1 MNKIKHVFIL
11 LSFQSLFSQIFFDK
25 VPIDKQLV
33 PRDLTTNQG
42 TISIEGEARTIGT
55 DKLTYDNW
63 SINEPNNTPP
73 PENVAEI
80 LNSSGDW
87 NDADSGNTQPSYIE
101 YEGLITSLS
110 NFVFLGQYN
119 GHSYF
124 RNPSNLTWDQAKTVA
139 ENAGGY
145 LSSHQTAAEN
155 LAVASFDFFRGWIG
169 LYQDQDDSNY
179 AEPDGGW
186 KWVTPSNETFE
197 SFDSMTVMLY
207 KNDNLINSFNS
218 TLNYQNNVAPFNFQ
232 ISIDSELSKY
242 SLEILTNKNGSQQ
255 QISIVTDIVA
265 GDVFVIQGQ
274 SNATAL
280 SYNGSSNS
288 YLSDFIRVF
297 SGGHRTSSGLLS
309 DLLWHYGQGD
319 GNEDSSGNT
328 GQWGLVLAKKIIDEL
343 QIPIAI
349 FNGADGGKP
358 ISFFQRP
365 ADYQSSTSSNYGKL
379 YYRLNKTGLKD
390 SVRAILWSQGE
401 ADSFSN
407 GLSTSAYK
415 IAFNGLKNSWLD
427 DYQSVQKIFIFQTRD
442 CDCGTISSGRKDI
455 KEAQRQLA
463 EDYSNIYIMG
473 TSGISV
479 HSDNCHF
486 PFSNGYEL
494 FGQRIFKPLMKSIY
508 DFNYASEIDPPL
520 ILSASLTQNQTLV
533 IETSSSNLIAGSNN
547 YLQLLGKIQ
556 DDFVLT
562 NANGVSINSFQV
574 QGGSLILGLNGDAG
588 TSAKISF
595 IGKHSETSNNIINSE
610 GLELVCFSDYSISDN
625 SNGTVNILADQDK
638 KPAIV
643 FVEDG
648 NQNVAAG
655 RAYRSSLGGATRG
668 GNGNSDGSKFG
679 NLGDWA
685 IDLMITEKS
694 SGEAATSFGSYK
706 DNDFD
711 NTVTI
716 GFNGGT
722 QVWPLRQTGIDSL
735 SQRSNGKIYNYNPDP
750 NQEGE
755 AAAFVRTDGGMG
767 ALGWASFTA
776 NGYNRATGTGSVAMG
791 FNNIAGGNIVEGAFG
806 MDSANNVGQTVFGK
820 ASRALGN
827 VSFASGYRNTAA
839 GGTSVAMGN
848 FNYATGDSS
857 IAIGKNNHAEG
868 AGAIAIGFKSHA
880 AGGGSVALG
889 QENLSWGT
897 TNFTVGYQNVA
908 GDISLPVGAGGSAI
922 AMGKYNQATS
932 DSSMALNR
940 ATKATNQGATSMGLG
955 THANNLGMLAI
966 GVNND
971 ASIGNSAAE
980 QYYYT
985 DGAVNGS
992 PIGVAFVI
1000 GNGDIDTNNKIAG
1013 SNPSNAFYVKY
1024 NGDATLAGDLT
1035 INSDARLK
1043 SNIVSL
1049 GSTLAKLMQID
1060 GKSYTMKSNDRESKI
1075 GLLAQEILEVFPE
1088 LVKAGEDKNET
1099 LSVNYQGLI
1108 PVLINAIKEQQNQI
1122 KIIFKEISI

>member
-1 MNKIKHVFIL
+1 MKKIKYIFLL

-25 VPIDKQLV
+25 IPIDKQLV
-33 PRDLTTNQG
+33 ARNLITNQG
-42 TISIEGEARTIGT
+42 TISIEGEARTVGT
-55 DKLTYDNW
+55 DDLVYDKW
-63 SINEPNNTPP
+63 FTNEPNNSPS

-80 LNSSGDW
+80 INSSGDW
-87 NDADSGNTQPSYIE
+87 NDADSGNTQSSYVE
-101 YEGLITSLS
+101 YDGLITTLS

-124 RNPSNLTWDQAKTVA
+124 RNPSDLTWEQAKIAA

-145 LSSHQTAAEN
+145 LSSHQTADEN
-155 LAVASFDFFRGWIG
+155 STVASFNFFRGWIG

-179 AEPDGGW
+179 TEPDGGW

-197 SFDSMTVMLY
+197 SFDSMAVKLY
-207 KNDNLINSFNS
+207 KNNNLINSFDNS
-218 TLNYQNNVAPFNFQ
+218 LNYQNGVAPFNFQ
-232 ISIDSELSKY
+232 ININSELSKY
-242 SLEILTNKNGSQQ
+242 SVEIFTIKNGSQQ
-255 QISIVTDIVA
+255 QIGDINDIVA

-280 SYNGSSNS
+280 AYNGSSNS
-288 YLSDFIRVF
+288 YLSDYIRVF
-297 SGGHRTSSGLLS
+297 SGGHRSSSGLLS
-309 DLLWHYGQGD
+309 DVQWHYGQGD

-365 ADYQSSTSSNYGKL
+365 ADYQSSTSSNYGRL

-427 DYQSVQKIFIFQTRD
+427 DYQSVEKIFIFQTRD
-442 CDCGTISSGRKDI
+442 CDCGTISSGRKKI

-508 DFNYASEIDPPL
+508 DLNYATEIDPPL

-533 IETSSSNLIAGSNN
+533 IETSSSNLMAGSNN
-547 YLQLLGKIQ
+547 YSQLLGKIQ

-562 NANGVSINSFQV
+562 NANGVSVNSFQV
-574 QGGSLILGLNGDAG
+574 QGGSLILGLNGDPG

-595 IGKHSETSNNIINSE
+595 IGKHSGSSNNIINSE

-625 SNGTVNILADQDK
+625 SNGTGNILPDQDK

-643 FVEDG
+643 FTENGDG
-648 NQNVAAG
+648 NPVNGQI
-655 RAYRSSLGGATRG
+655 YRSAAQGMAGRG
-668 GNGNSDGSKFG
+668 GNGNDNDVFG
-679 NLGDWA
+679 NLGEWSV
-685 IDLMITEKS
+685 DLVVSEQT
-694 SGEAATSFGSYK
+694 GDQAATFFGAFK
-706 DNDFD
+706 DNQHSSITFGD
-711 NTVTI
+711 
-716 GFNGGT
+716 GT
-722 QVWPLRQTGIDSL
+722 VWPLYQGADVLTQTH
-735 SQRSNGKIYNYNPDP
+735 
-750 NQEGE
+750 
-755 AAAFVRTDGGMG
+755 GGMG
-767 ALGWASFTA
+767 ALGWGSFAA
-776 NGYNRATGTGSVAMG
+776 NAYNRASGTGSVAMG
-791 FNNIAGGNIVEGAFG
+791 FNNIAGVNTADNGNFG
-806 MDSANNVGQTVFGK
+806 RDENNGGQAVFGR
-820 ASRALGN
+820 ASRATGP
-827 VSFASGYRNTAA
+827 VSFASGYRNTAS
-839 GGTSVAMGN
+839 GTTSVAMGN

-857 IAIGKNNHAEG
+857 VAIGKESYAQG
-868 AGAIAIGFKSHA
+868 ASTIAIGFKAHA

-889 QENLSWGT
+889 QENVSWGT
-897 TNFTVGYQNVA
+897 TNFTVGYQNIA
-908 GDISLPVGAGGSAI
+908 GDVTAAVGSGGSAV
-922 AMGKYNQATS
+922 AMGKYNMATA
-932 DSSMALNR
+932 DASMALNR

-955 THANNLGMLAI
+955 TTANNLGMLAI

-971 ASIGNSAAE
+971 ASIGDPNQ

-985 DGAVNGS
+985 DGAVNGL

-1000 GNGDIDTNNKIAG
+1000 GNGDINTQTNTAG
-1013 SNPSNAFYVKY
+1013 ANPSNAFVVKY
-1024 NGDATLAGDLT
+1024 DGSATLAGDLT
-1035 INSDARLK
+1035 LNSDARLK
-1043 SNIVSL
+1043 SNIESL

-1060 GKSYTMKSNDRESKI
+1060 GKSYTMKSNEKENKI

-1122 KIIFKEISI
+1122 KTISNEISI

>member
-1 MNKIKHVFIL
+1 MKKIIYVFL
-11 LSFQSLFSQIFFDK
+11 LTSFQSLFSQIFFDK
-25 VPIDKQLV
+25 IPIDKQLV
-33 PRDLTTNQG
+33 ARNLTTNQG

-55 DKLTYDNW
+55 DDLVYDKW
-63 SINEPNNTPP
+63 FTNEPNNSPA

-80 LNSSGDW
+80 INPSGDW
-87 NDADSGNTQPSYIE
+87 NDADSGNTQSSYVE
-101 YEGLITSLS
+101 YDGLITTLS

-124 RNPSNLTWDQAKTVA
+124 RNPSDLTWEQAKIAA

-145 LSSHQTAAEN
+145 LSSHQTADEN
-155 LAVASFDFFRGWIG
+155 STVASFNFFRGWIG
-169 LYQDQDDSNY
+169 LYQDLDDSNFT
-179 AEPDGGW
+179 EPDGGW
-186 KWVTPSNETFE
+186 KWVTPSSETFE
-197 SFDSMTVMLY
+197 SFDSMTVKLY
-207 KNDNLINSFNS
+207 KNNNLINSFDNS
-218 TLNYQNNVAPFNFQ
+218 LNYQNGVAPFNFQ
-232 ISIDSELSKY
+232 ININSELSKY
-242 SLEILTNKNGSQQ
+242 SVEIFTIKNGSQQ
-255 QISIVTDIVA
+255 QFGDINDIVA

-280 SYNGSSNS
+280 AYNGSSNS
-288 YLSDFIRVF
+288 YLSDYIRVF
-297 SGGHRTSSGLLS
+297 SGGHRSSSGLLS
-309 DLLWHYGQGD
+309 DVQWHYGQGD

-365 ADYQSSTSSNYGKL
+365 ADYQSSTSSNYGRL

-442 CDCGTISSGRKDI
+442 CDCGTISSGRKKI

-508 DFNYASEIDPPL
+508 DLNYATEIDPPL
-520 ILSASLTQNQTLV
+520 ILLASLTQNQTLV
-533 IETSSSNLIAGSNN
+533 IETSSSNLMAGSNN
-547 YLQLLGKIQ
+547 YSQLLGKIQ

-562 NANGVSINSFQV
+562 NANGVSVNSFQV
-574 QGGSLILGLNGDAG
+574 QGGSLILGLNGDPG

-595 IGKHSETSNNIINSE
+595 IGKHSGTSNNIINSE

-625 SNGTVNILADQDK
+625 SNGTGNILPDQDK
-638 KPAIV
+638 KPALV
-643 FVEDG
+643 FTENGDG
-648 NQNVAAG
+648 NPVNGQI
-655 RAYRSSLGGATRG
+655 YRSTLSGAARN
-668 GNGNSDGSKFG
+668 GNGNDNANFG
-679 NLGDWA
+679 NLGEWSV
-685 IDLMITEKS
+685 DLVVSEKT
-694 SGEAATSFGSYK
+694 GEQAATDFGSFK
-706 DNDFD
+706 DNQHSSITFGD
-711 NTVTI
+711 
-716 GFNGGT
+716 GT
-722 QVWPLRQTGIDSL
+722 VWPLYQGNDVLTQTH
-735 SQRSNGKIYNYNPDP
+735 
-750 NQEGE
+750 
-755 AAAFVRTDGGMG
+755 GGMG
-767 ALGWASFTA
+767 ALGWGSFAA
-776 NGYNRATGTGSVAMG
+776 NAYNRASGTGSVAMG
-791 FNNIAGGNIVEGAFG
+791 FNNIAGVNTADNGNFG
-806 MDSANNVGQTVFGK
+806 RDENNGGQAVFGR
-820 ASRALGN
+820 ASRATGP
-827 VSFASGYRNTAA
+827 VSFASGYRNTAS
-839 GGTSVAMGN
+839 GTTSVAMGN

-857 IAIGKNNHAEG
+857 VAIGKESYAQG
-868 AGAIAIGFKSHA
+868 ASTIAIGFKSHA

-889 QENLSWGT
+889 QENVSWGT
-897 TNFTVGYQNVA
+897 TNFTVGYQNIA
-908 GDISLPVGAGGSAI
+908 GDVTAAIGSGGSAV
-922 AMGKYNQATS
+922 AMGKYNMATA
-932 DSSMALNR
+932 DASMALNR

-955 THANNLGMLAI
+955 TTANNLGMLAI

-971 ASIGNSAAE
+971 ASIGDPNQ

-985 DGAVNGS
+985 DGAVNGL

-1000 GNGDIDTNNKIAG
+1000 GNGDINTQTNTAG
-1013 SNPSNAFYVKY
+1013 ANPSNAFVVKY
-1024 NGDATLAGDLT
+1024 DGSATLAGDLT
-1035 INSDARLK
+1035 VNSDARLK

-1060 GKSYTMKSNDRESKI
+1060 GKSYTIKSNEKENKI

-1088 LVKAGEDKNET
+1088 LVKTGEDKNET

-1122 KIIFKEISI
+1122 KTISNEISI

>member
-1 MNKIKHVFIL
+1 MKKIKYIFLL

-25 VPIDKQLV
+25 IPIDKQLV
-33 PRDLTTNQG
+33 ARNLITNQG
-42 TISIEGEARTIGT
+42 TISIEGEARTVGT
-55 DKLTYDNW
+55 DDLVYDKW
-63 SINEPNNTPP
+63 FTNEPNNSPS

-80 LNSSGDW
+80 INSSGDW
-87 NDADSGNTQPSYIE
+87 NDADSGNTQSSYVE
-101 YEGLITSLS
+101 YDGLITTLS

-124 RNPSNLTWDQAKTVA
+124 RNPSDLTWEQAKIAA

-145 LSSHQTAAEN
+145 LSSHQTADEN
-155 LAVASFDFFRGWIG
+155 STVASFNFFRGWIG
-169 LYQDQDDSNY
+169 LYQDQGDSNY
-179 AEPDGGW
+179 TEPDGGW

-197 SFDSMTVMLY
+197 SFDSMAVKLY
-207 KNDNLINSFNS
+207 KNNNLINSFDNS
-218 TLNYQNNVAPFNFQ
+218 LNYQNGVAPFNFQ
-232 ISIDSELSKY
+232 ININSELSKY
-242 SLEILTNKNGSQQ
+242 SVEIFTIKNGSQQ
-255 QISIVTDIVA
+255 QIGDVNDIVA

-280 SYNGSSNS
+280 AYNGSSNS
-288 YLSDFIRVF
+288 YLSDYIRVF
-297 SGGHRTSSGLLS
+297 SGGHRSSSGLLS
-309 DLLWHYGQGD
+309 DVQWHYGQGD

-365 ADYQSSTSSNYGKL
+365 ADYQSSTSSNYGRL

-427 DYQSVQKIFIFQTRD
+427 DYQSVEKIFIFQTRD
-442 CDCGTISSGRKDI
+442 CDCGTISSGRKKI

-508 DFNYASEIDPPL
+508 DLNYATEIDPPL

-533 IETSSSNLIAGSNN
+533 IETSSSNLMAGSNN
-547 YLQLLGKIQ
+547 YSQLLGKIQ

-562 NANGVSINSFQV
+562 NANGVSVNSFQV
-574 QGGSLILGLNGDAG
+574 QGGSLILGLNGDPG

-595 IGKHSETSNNIINSE
+595 IGKHSGSSNNIINSE

-625 SNGTVNILADQDK
+625 SNGTGNILPDQDK

-643 FVEDG
+643 FTENGDG
-648 NQNVAAG
+648 NPVNGQI
-655 RAYRSSLGGATRG
+655 YRSAAQGMAGRG
-668 GNGNSDGSKFG
+668 GNGNDNDVFG
-679 NLGDWA
+679 NLGEWSV
-685 IDLMITEKS
+685 DLVVSELT
-694 SGEAATSFGSYK
+694 GEQAATSFGSFK
-706 DNDFD
+706 DNQHSSITFGD
-711 NTVTI
+711 
-716 GFNGGT
+716 GT
-722 QVWPLRQTGIDSL
+722 VWPLYQGADVLTQTH
-735 SQRSNGKIYNYNPDP
+735 
-750 NQEGE
+750 
-755 AAAFVRTDGGMG
+755 GGMG
-767 ALGWASFTA
+767 ALGWGSFAA
-776 NGYNRATGTGSVAMG
+776 NAYNRASGTGSVAMG
-791 FNNIAGGNIVEGAFG
+791 FNNIAGVNTADNGNFG
-806 MDSANNVGQTVFGK
+806 RDENNGGQAVFGR
-820 ASRALGN
+820 ASRATGP
-827 VSFASGYRNTAA
+827 VSFASGYRNTAS
-839 GGTSVAMGN
+839 GTTSVAMGN

-857 IAIGKNNHAEG
+857 VAIGKESYAQG
-868 AGAIAIGFKSHA
+868 ASTIAIGFKAHA

-889 QENLSWGT
+889 QENVSWGT
-897 TNFTVGYQNVA
+897 TNFTVGYQNIA
-908 GDISLPVGAGGSAI
+908 GDVTAAVGSGGSAV
-922 AMGKYNQATS
+922 AMGKYNMATA
-932 DSSMALNR
+932 DASMALNR

-955 THANNLGMLAI
+955 TTANNLGMLAI

-971 ASIGNSAAE
+971 ASIGDPNQ

-985 DGAVNGS
+985 DGAVNGL

-1000 GNGDIDTNNKIAG
+1000 GNGDINTQTNTAG
-1013 SNPSNAFYVKY
+1013 ANPSNAFVVKY
-1024 NGDATLAGDLT
+1024 DGSATLAGDLT
-1035 INSDARLK
+1035 VNSDARLK

-1060 GKSYTMKSNDRESKI
+1060 GKSYTMKSNDKESKI

-1122 KIIFKEISI
+1122 KTISNEISI